1 MRFQGAAFCNN
12 KKQRET
18 GCDVMDSI
26 EKVSSLNL
34 IRDDTKGKLLN
45 HLIIYF
51 AQSRRLVYGSQ
62 PATASSR
69 SSRSDTQ
76 PSIRRGGGVKI
87 QSR

>member
-12 KKQRET
+12 KKQRGT

-51 AQSRRLVYGSQ
+51 AQSRLVYWIRPFSAG
-62 PATASSR
+62 SR
-69 SSRSDTQ
+69 SAT
-76 PSIRRGGGVKI
+76 PGEV
-87 QSR
+87 